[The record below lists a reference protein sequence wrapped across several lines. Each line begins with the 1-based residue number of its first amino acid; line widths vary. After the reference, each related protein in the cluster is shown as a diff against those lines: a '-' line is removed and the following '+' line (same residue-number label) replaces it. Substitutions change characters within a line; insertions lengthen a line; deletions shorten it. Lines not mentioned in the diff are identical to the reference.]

1 MASVEHGTALERE
14 LLTSIA
20 GGDAG
25 ALTVLYERMRA
36 PLLAYLTLLVRDKD
50 VAEEVLQDTILAV
63 WRGAGHFRNESSVR
77 SWVFAIGRRRA
88 IDRLR
93 KTHDRLE
100 NDGQLA
106 TRIDDRPG
114 PEELAISNATQ
125 AEIETAIRTLPR
137 IHQEVL
143 MLLFAY
149 ELSYTELSSVLSVP
163 LGTVKSRVSNARKAL
178 RRQLSQSRS
187 DLR

>member
-14 LLTSIA
+14 LLASIV

-36 PLLAYLTLLVRDKD
+36 PLLAYLTLLVRDSG
-50 VAEEVLQDTILAV
+50 VAEEVLQDTILVV
-63 WRGAGHFRNESSVR
+63 WRSASRFRNESSVR
-77 SWVFAIGRRRA
+77 SWVFAIARRRA

-93 KTHDRLE
+93 GMHDRLE
-100 NDGQLA
+100 NDEHLA
-106 TRIDDRPG
+106 SRIDDRPG
-114 PEELAISNATQ
+114 PEELAISGATQ
-125 AEIETAIRTLPR
+125 TEIEAAIRALPR

-149 ELSYTELSSVLSVP
+149 ELSYAELSSVLAVP

-178 RRQLSQSRS
+178 RRELNQSRS

>member
-1 MASVEHGTALERE
+1 MVSVEHGAALERE
-14 LLTSIA
+14 LLASIA

-36 PLLAYLTLLVRDKD
+36 PLLAYLTLLVRDNG

-63 WRGAGHFRNESSVR
+63 WRGAGRFRDESSVR
-77 SWVFAIGRRRA
+77 SWVFAIARRRA

-93 KTHDRLE
+93 SRHDRLE
-100 NDGQLA
+100 NDEKLA
-106 TRIDDRPG
+106 SRVDARPG
-114 PEELAISNATQ
+114 PEELAISRATQ

-149 ELSYTELSSVLSVP
+149 ELSYAELSSVLAVP

-178 RRQLSQSRS
+178 RRELDQSRS
-187 DLR
+187 EIE